1 MRPGPRRKEA
11 TMRVYRPEPLA
22 GAAQGSCSAS
32 GEKATRDDERKGV
45 ESERSASR
53 TRPPKPSAGR

>member
-1 MRPGPRRKEA
+1 
-11 TMRVYRPEPLA
+11 MRVYRPEPLA